1 MHACIYLNRCD
12 RIIWYGN
19 GLKQHEYTRGETK
32 ISDHRPVKAIF
43 TTEITVIRR
52 GKKIRNFFFSDR
64 FEDRLN
70 GYRRIVASIPKT
82 TRGYPHNF
90 INRAEILSLVNI

>member
-1 MHACIYLNRCD
+1 MHTDHVHIYHRCD

-52 GKKIRNFFFSDR
+52 GKKIRNLFFSDR
-64 FEDRLN
+64 FEDT
-70 GYRRIVASIPKT
+70 IDACT
-82 TRGYPHNF
+82 
-90 INRAEILSLVNI
+90 EIDSKNYSWIST